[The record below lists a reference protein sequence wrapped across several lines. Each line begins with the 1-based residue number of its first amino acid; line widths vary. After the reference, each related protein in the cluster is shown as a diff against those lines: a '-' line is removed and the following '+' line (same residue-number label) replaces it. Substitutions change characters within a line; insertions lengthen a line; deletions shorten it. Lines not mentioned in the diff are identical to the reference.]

1 MIRRLWRKS
10 PALTLAFAL
19 ALAATVFFTGRAIM
33 FAVTL
38 SYRAELPVSG
48 WMTPRYIA
56 RTYGIDRDDLKDI
69 LDTADRDDLRQPLY
83 TIAREQGVPVTDL
96 IDAVQAAVDGQD
108 DDE

>member
-19 ALAATVFFTGRAIM
+19 ALAATLFFGGRAIM

-38 SYRAELPVSG
+38 SYRAELPVAG

-56 RTYGIDRDDLKDI
+56 RTYDLDRDDLKDI
-69 LDTADRDDLRQPLY
+69 LDIADRDDLRLPLY
-83 TIAREQGVPVTDL
+83 TIAREQGAPVTDL
-96 IDAVQAAVDGQD
+96 IDAVQAAVDAQD